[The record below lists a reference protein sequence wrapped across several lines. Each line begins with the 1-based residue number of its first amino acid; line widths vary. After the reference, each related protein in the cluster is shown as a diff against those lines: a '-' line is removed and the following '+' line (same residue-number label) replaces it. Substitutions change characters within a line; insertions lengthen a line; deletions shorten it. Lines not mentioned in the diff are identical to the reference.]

1 MLTGQEPANDV
12 PQQFLWPKI
21 TKLSSS
27 YKLIQNQTTQKKKLE
42 APYQIFVLSKDA
54 IQNPKF
60 ERTSSLVE
68 GFVQRLSNVA

>member
-27 YKLIQNQTTQKKKLE
+27 YKLIQNQTTQKKNWKLHIRFLFFQKMQ
-42 APYQIFVLSKDA
+42 YKI
-54 IQNPKF
+54 
-60 ERTSSLVE
+60 
-68 GFVQRLSNVA
+68 